1 MLYDREIDGIPPS
14 GTMAP
19 YRPSRPWPWALA
31 RAHLRLAFLL
41 VGIVGGL
48 LAINSL
54 HTAYRSAARQPLCLN
69 NLKQIALALHQYHE
83 VYGSYP
89 PRYIAD
95 SAGRPIHG
103 WRVLL
108 LPFLEREAL
117 YREYDFREPWDG
129 PKNIKLLAR
138 MPYLFAC
145 PSDQRRRE
153 GRTNYVAIGG
163 PGTMFPGAST
173 VKNSEVTDGLAN
185 TLTVVETTTLD
196 VPWTAPVDLDVRTMS
211 MRINDPDRPG
221 ISSEHPGGA
230 SVALGD
236 GNVTTLKDTQPAKQ
250 LRTYTTIRAGDWN
263 PDDGRSQSL

>member
-1 MLYDREIDGIPPS
+1 MLYDRELDGNPPS

-19 YRPSRPWPWALA
+19 YRPPRSWFKILA
-31 RAHLRLAFLL
+31 RVLVFLSL
-41 VGIVGGL
+41 LLGGIFGGL
-48 LAINSL
+48 LALDSL
-54 HTAYRSAARQPLCLN
+54 LTAYKSAARAAQCSN

-89 PRYIAD
+89 PRYVAD
-95 SAGRPIHG
+95 AAGRPMHS

-108 LPFLEREAL
+108 LPFLEQEAL

-138 MPYLFAC
+138 MPSLFAC
-145 PSDQRRRE
+145 PSDQRRRD

-163 PGTMFPGAST
+163 PETMFPGATS

-185 TLTVVETTTLD
+185 TLTVVETTSLD

-221 ISSEHPGGA
+221 MSSGHPGGA
-230 SVALGD
+230 HVALGD
-236 GNVTTLKDTQPAKQ
+236 GTVTTLKNAQPAKQ
-250 LRTYTTIRAGDWN
+250 LRTFTTIRAGDLN
-263 PDDGRSQSL
+263 PAEDGSQSF